1 VRTLSRQK
9 RLDIETPATSSHS
22 TSVPTNLL
30 TNSSIKKIT
39 PNYLQPPTVPLLS
52 VENNLL
58 HDDLTKKNKTNKK
71 YLNEMT
77 EASCS
82 IDTILNVE
90 NQRESN
96 VDVGLIKQNE
106 ITTRGSSKW
115 NFILRKLWFI
125 NRKQKKNNFTFKNGT
140 LVKTNTNLSSQ
151 LSNNSFVLET
161 KPKPTKLITDDLNGR
176 FFSHAPFHSHN
187 HQNHNHHFFSS
198 QLNFYQR
205 HSSPYLQRTISQKF
219 NSSRPIANF
228 HSRNIRMMSLT
239 VRIIILKYLD
249 KAKIIILL
257 T

>member
-1 VRTLSRQK
+1 MSKKFPKYCRNIRNDRTAFIFKTKYFPKIKENVRTLFRQK
-9 RLDIETPATSSHS
+9 RLDSETPT
-22 TSVPTNLL
+22 TSVPTTLP

-52 VENNLL
+52 IESNLL
-58 HDDLTKKNKTNKK
+58 HDDLTKMNKTTKK

-90 NQRESN
+90 NQREIN
-96 VDVGLIKQNE
+96 GDVGLIKQNE
-106 ITTRGSSKW
+106 LTTRVSSKW

-125 NRKQKKNNFTFKNGT
+125 NRKQKRNNFTYKNGS

-161 KPKPTKLITDDLNGR
+161 KPKQPKLITDDLNGR
-176 FFSHAPFHSHN
+176 YFSHAPFHSL
-187 HQNHNHHFFSS
+187 HQNPNHNFFSS

-205 HSSPYLQRTISQKF
+205 HSSPF
-219 NSSRPIANF
+219 
-228 HSRNIRMMSLT
+228 
-239 VRIIILKYLD
+239 
-249 KAKIIILL
+249 
-257 T
+257 